1 VLTAHRQLDYAL
13 RFDWAATGA
22 RATVE
27 EADVAVVV
35 DVLSFTT
42 TVSVALDAGV
52 VVLPYRWQD
61 DEAGT
66 FASRHD
72 AALAVGRSVAGPGE
86 ISLSPHSLRRGAL
99 PARLVLPSPNGSAIA
114 HELSAGASA
123 CVAACLRNGS
133 AVATWIA
140 AEHRPGAIVEVVAA
154 GERWPDGSLRPAIE
168 DLWGAGAVIA
178 GLIEAGWTDV
188 SPEAELARLGYVAVR
203 GRESAALLECA
214 NGRELSALGFEADVE
229 IAGEVDH
236 STVVPALVDG
246 RFVRANRH
254 ELSS

>member
-1 VLTAHRQLDYAL
+1 MSGLLVGQVILACWETARVLAAHRQLDHAL

-52 VVLPYRWQD
+52 VVLPYRWQE

-99 PARLVLPSPNGSAIA
+99 PARLVLPSPNGSAT
-114 HELSAGASA
+114 G
-123 CVAACLRNGS
+123 
-133 AVATWIA
+133 T
-140 AEHRPGAIVEVVAA
+140 
-154 GERWPDGSLRPAIE
+154 RWPSICG
-168 DLWGAGAVIA
+168 
-178 GLIEAGWTDV
+178 
-188 SPEAELARLGYVAVR
+188 
-203 GRESAALLECA
+203 
-214 NGRELSALGFEADVE
+214 
-229 IAGEVDH
+229 
-236 STVVPALVDG
+236 
-246 RFVRANRH
+246 
-254 ELSS
+254 